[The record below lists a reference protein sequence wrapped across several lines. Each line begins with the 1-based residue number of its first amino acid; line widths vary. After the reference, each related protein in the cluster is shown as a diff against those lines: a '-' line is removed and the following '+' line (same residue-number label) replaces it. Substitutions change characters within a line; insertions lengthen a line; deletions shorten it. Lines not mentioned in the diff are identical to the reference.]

1 MKGVQIQFFWKLI
14 IITGII
20 FGLHIATLH
29 FLDFPLFEHKIVLA
43 YLLNIFIALL
53 VFNVLYIF
61 REKFKKQ
68 LGFLFL
74 FGSALKFV
82 VFFLFFNGSYKM
94 DGTVTSL
101 EFAAF
106 FIPYM
111 VTLIVEV
118 YSLTKWLNKL
128 E

>member
-1 MKGVQIQFFWKLI
+1 MKGVQIQFLWKLV
-14 IITGII
+14 IITGIV
-20 FGLHIATLH
+20 FGLHIVTLH
-29 FLDFPLFEHKIVLA
+29 FLRLPLFEHKIILA
-43 YLLNIFIALL
+43 YILNTAIALL
-53 VFNVLYIF
+53 VFNGLYIF

-74 FGSALKFV
+74 FGSMLKFIL
-82 VFFLFFNGSYKM
+82 FFLFFNGSYKM
-94 DGTVTSL
+94 DGTVTSS

-106 FIPYM
+106 FVPYM
-111 VTLIVEV
+111 VTLIIEV